1 MKKTFS
7 VLLCFILLFCTASAH
22 AGRTDANGGHWDRS
36 TGEYHYHHG
45 YPAHQH
51 TNGICPY
58 DYNDLT
64 GSNSGSSSSI
74 STVASVSYENEP
86 GDYGPEAETDFET
99 KRDAFYSGFEWGVE
113 YSHDDDIA
121 GSAYNDGY
129 DEGYKQGYSD
139 GNEDGYEEGINKV
152 SDENYN
158 DGFDDGYNQGS
169 SETYESAKQ
178 EGYEQGVDETE
189 SFFVF
194 YVIFATCLAVLICAL
209 YFRLSKKHDALRQ
222 SAQSLEA
229 KYKKAYSA
237 HLEYVQNTNIER
249 NYLKAAIA
257 ERDAKLHSLQT
268 PQLCLPNTSEKV
280 KPCSFGKWPLSVHL
294 TDKQFQR
301 YQRSKAD
308 NLAIMAKSDD
318 GFIIQGTSD
327 IYITTLDS
335 CTCPDFIKNIH
346 SQAPCKHIYFLARM
360 QGFDVDSIFEDYN
373 DNSD

>member
-22 AGRTDANGGHWDRS
+22 AGRNDANGGHWDRS

-129 DEGYKQGYSD
+129 EDGYNQGYSD
-139 GNEDGYEEGINKV
+139 GETVGYDNAHQKGYDEGYDSGYNEGFSENSKDSERKGYNAGYAEATTKYQWIIIIGGIVCLALFICMYKFMKKMVAESDATVRKQNAVINAICLHLNKSESHMISQKDVEGIFTKENK
-152 SDENYN
+152 
-158 DGFDDGYNQGS
+158 
-169 SETYESAKQ
+169 
-178 EGYEQGVDETE
+178 
-189 SFFVF
+189 
-194 YVIFATCLAVLICAL
+194 
-209 YFRLSKKHDALRQ
+209 
-222 SAQSLEA
+222 
-229 KYKKAYSA
+229 
-237 HLEYVQNTNIER
+237 
-249 NYLKAAIA
+249 
-257 ERDAKLHSLQT
+257 
-268 PQLCLPNTSEKV
+268 
-280 KPCSFGKWPLSVHL
+280 
-294 TDKQFQR
+294 
-301 YQRSKAD
+301 
-308 NLAIMAKSDD
+308 
-318 GFIIQGTSD
+318 
-327 IYITTLDS
+327 
-335 CTCPDFIKNIH
+335 
-346 SQAPCKHIYFLARM
+346 
-360 QGFDVDSIFEDYN
+360 
-373 DNSD
+373 